1 MNIPASFKDS
11 TSEGFFPLFARAVAP
26 YLEEI
31 TLIPSKHLMVP
42 AIDQSRDV
50 TPAKNKNN
58 TNRPSVGE
66 ECQALPPSACETP
79 PLGHISIPLMSIVI
93 IGGHKS

>member
-1 MNIPASFKDS
+1 MNIPVSFKDS
-11 TSEGFFPLFARAVAP
+11 TSEGFFPFFARAVAL

-50 TPAKNKNN
+50 TLAKNKNN

-66 ECQALPPSACETP
+66 ECQALS
-79 PLGHISIPLMSIVI
+79 PLCLRDATAGPYFNSSYVNSYNRRP
-93 IGGHKS
+93 